1 MILRSQGEGCG
12 SDERGHEAEGV
23 TEVLEHGH
31 GTRKAV
37 SSWPPQNWKTVD
49 PEAVK
54 TTLELVCRHPGV
66 DGCGLDT
73 MGGTCRYG
81 EKR

>member
-1 MILRSQGEGCG
+1 MILRRQGEGCG
-12 SDERGHEAEGV
+12 SDKGGREAEGV

-31 GTRKAV
+31 GTRNAV
-37 SSWPPQNWKTVD
+37 SSWPWQNWKTGE

-54 TTLELVCRHPGV
+54 TTFELVCRHPGV
-66 DGCGLDT
+66 NGCGFDT
-73 MGGTCRYG
+73 TGGTCRYR